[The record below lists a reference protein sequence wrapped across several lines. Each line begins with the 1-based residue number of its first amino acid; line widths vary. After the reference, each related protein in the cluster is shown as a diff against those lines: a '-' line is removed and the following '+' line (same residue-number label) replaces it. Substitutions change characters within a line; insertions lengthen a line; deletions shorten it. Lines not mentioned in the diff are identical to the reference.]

1 MDVTITQR
9 ATREAILDLVK
20 VDDVKRSA
28 RVTHNR
34 ENDLIGDKI
43 VAAYGYLNGV
53 NGWTNG
59 YFMLEETVEVY
70 VPTFENTLE
79 LSARPIVHEQAILF
93 ERRLASGAYE
103 DVEPAL
109 YAVARQDECVVL
121 ASLSRGAFRPPAGT
135 PHPRSYRLS
144 FNVGHADR
152 KDVPEEMRHAVI
164 LLAGHYYA
172 NREAAFPDPRTGTV
186 SREIEFGVRSLAGRY
201 RFRPDHS

>member
-9 ATREAILDLVK
+9 ATREAILEFVT
-20 VDDVKRSA
+20 VDAVKRSA

-34 ENDLIGDKI
+34 ENDLIADKI

-53 NGWTNG
+53 SGWTNG
-59 YFMLEETVEVY
+59 YFMLRETVEVY
-70 VPTFENTLE
+70 VSAFENTLE
-79 LSARPIVHEQAILF
+79 LTPRPIVNEQAILF
-93 ERRLASGAYE
+93 ERRLASGNYD
-103 DVEPAL
+103 DVAPGL

-121 ASLSRGAFRPPAGT
+121 ASLSRSSFRPPVGT

-144 FNVGHADR
+144 FEVGHADA
-152 KDVPEEMRHAVI
+152 KDVPEGLRHAII

-201 RFRPDHS
+201 RFSMDHS